1 MTDDQDPRNGPLG
14 QGESRACLLMVA
26 SYTDV
31 AGALEP
37 AIASIATRILASPML
52 GDFLELRFVNAGP
65 RPVLDGTPTVVP
77 HIVDALTSPEADAAQ
92 NYFALVFADQS
103 AAMASRMLQ
112 DCRSEPALAGL
123 PVEYRGLAAIDDRPD
138 GAEGPG
144 QAVQA
149 DGSAKAGDSAA
160 VADAIADIA
169 VAASGKWT
177 AHDLSD
183 ELLRYAE
190 QLFRYFASTHERGVT
205 RDELAQIR
213 DSRHA
218 GSPAQSP
225 SEPADDMHDNL
236 LDVVPEAPP
245 DSAPGPPEQ
254 AAPSLPDRA
263 APSRPL
269 PVPAQALPAAEPG
282 TDAPRSWPR
291 LPRLLQWRHTQ
302 PRSPDADPPIAA
314 AGGPAPAVPAQTG
327 PPKLILMLLYG
338 DADPDER
345 SSWRRG
351 RSLMLRVDEGL
362 AAARPGA
369 FKVRALSG
377 KGGSARTPLREAG
390 CLSSRDIRRPD
401 QGSELG
407 LSLRHLHS
415 VLYKD
420 RTAVGHVPDADSGSS
435 VVVIFAAEIPVADVI
450 TAEAYIALSL
460 DTSIIWVVP
469 EGGHGLMSQT
479 FATSETL
486 VIADHTEV
494 ADEVVTM
501 MLASAAPQEAP
512 ADEVP
517 ASHPEPVS
525 PAAFT
530 VTDRTWIPKA

>member
-1 MTDDQDPRNGPLG
+1 MRAVRPRAPRNLLTICTTTCSTW
-14 QGESRACLLMVA
+14 SRK
-26 SYTDV
+26 
-31 AGALEP
+31 
-37 AIASIATRILASPML
+37 R
-52 GDFLELRFVNAGP
+52 
-65 RPVLDGTPTVVP
+65 RP
-77 HIVDALTSPEADAAQ
+77 
-92 NYFALVFADQS
+92 
-103 AAMASRMLQ
+103 
-112 DCRSEPALAGL
+112 
-123 PVEYRGLAAIDDRPD
+123 
-138 GAEGPG
+138 
-144 QAVQA
+144 
-149 DGSAKAGDSAA
+149 
-160 VADAIADIA
+160 
-169 VAASGKWT
+169 T
-177 AHDLSD
+177 AH
-183 ELLRYAE
+183 
-190 QLFRYFASTHERGVT
+190 
-205 RDELAQIR
+205 
-213 DSRHA
+213 
-218 GSPAQSP
+218 PARRSKP
-225 SEPADDMHDNL
+225 PPVCRTEP
-236 LDVVPEAPP
+236 
-245 DSAPGPPEQ
+245 
-254 AAPSLPDRA
+254 

-291 LPRLLQWRHTQ
+291 LPRLLQWRHRNRAHLT
-302 PRSPDADPPIAA
+302 PTRPLRRLAA
-314 AGGPAPAVPAQTG
+314 QLPLCPAQTG